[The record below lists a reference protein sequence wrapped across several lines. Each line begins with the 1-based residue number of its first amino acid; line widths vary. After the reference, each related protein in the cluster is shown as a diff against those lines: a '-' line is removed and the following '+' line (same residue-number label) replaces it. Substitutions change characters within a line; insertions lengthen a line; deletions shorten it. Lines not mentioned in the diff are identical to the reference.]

1 MDVIKTNFDLTCKYT
16 ICIYISLSLHRHPK
30 ASAKAEGELVAQANG
45 ATLWA
50 GTMGAVHTWHE
61 RIVNH
66 GKYETRMEL
75 SVELSE
81 THIVQVSGAK
91 SSWKP

>member
-1 MDVIKTNFDLTCKYT
+1 M
-16 ICIYISLSLHRHPK
+16 
-30 ASAKAEGELVAQANG
+30 AQANG

-50 GTMGAVHTWHE
+50 GTMGAVRKLHE

-66 GKYETRMEL
+66 GKYETRMEVG
-75 SVELSE
+75 VELTE

-91 SSWKP
+91 SSWKPLQSQPIPAHWSGSHCRSSQRRRFESDPEIGGA

>member
-1 MDVIKTNFDLTCKYT
+1 MY
-16 ICIYISLSLHRHPK
+16 IYISLSLSPHRHPE
-30 ASAKAEGELVAQANG
+30 ASAKAGEELVAQANG